1 MLGKIAVGLALISF
15 WEVFRF
21 TSEKEGL
28 ELDSQ
33 KAEQEV
39 LLLSHLQKLR
49 IDTKY
54 FRKLLSL
61 GINIVQQ
68 FQENLD
74 SFVLQKIFEY
84 DDLLKLQDAALGKDD
99 QFADWF
105 PFRSATTIFSF
116 SWWTFKFV
124 CELNKI

>member
-1 MLGKIAVGLALISF
+1 MA
-15 WEVFRF
+15 
-21 TSEKEGL
+21 
-28 ELDSQ
+28 SQ

-54 FRKLLSL
+54 FRKLLSH
-61 GINIVQQ
+61 GINSVEQ

-74 SFVLQKIFEY
+74 SVVLRKIFEY
-84 DDLLKLQDAALGKDD
+84 DDLLKLQDAAPRKDD
-99 QFADWF
+99 QFAHSF
-105 PFRSATTIFSF
+105 PLRSAITIFSF
-116 SWWTFKFV
+116 SWWTFKFA

>member
-1 MLGKIAVGLALISF
+1 MLGKIAVGLALISI

-21 TSEKEGL
+21 TSEKERL
-28 ELDSQ
+28 ELSSQ

-61 GINIVQQ
+61 GINSVEQ

-74 SFVLQKIFEY
+74 SVGLQNMNM
-84 DDLLKLQDAALGKDD
+84 
-99 QFADWF
+99 
-105 PFRSATTIFSF
+105 TIS
-116 SWWTFKFV
+116 SSYKMQ
-124 CELNKI
+124 L